1 MAIKRLDIV
10 NLTKFYLI
18 LFQILFIMLSLDEG
32 RKGVVLARSVIEEY
46 VKNSTSFS
54 SDLTGIFIEK
64 QGTFVTLHT
73 FPEYDLRGCIG
84 IPLPIMPLKEAIID
98 AAKSVTRDPRF
109 PPLAE
114 DEINNVVIEVTV
126 LTKPERINAT
136 KPQDFVS
143 SIEIGRDGLIV
154 EQGFYKGLLLPQV
167 PVEQGWDKEEFLSHT
182 CMKAGLLPDAWFD
195 ENIKIFKFS
204 GQIFT
209 EIEPNGKIKEK
220 TLDGSDN

>member
-1 MAIKRLDIV
+1 
-10 NLTKFYLI
+10 
-18 LFQILFIMLSLDEG
+18 MLSLDEG
-32 RKGVVLARSVIEEY
+32 RKAVALARNVIEQY
-46 VKNSTSFS
+46 VKNNTTPLSTLAGVF
-54 SDLTGIFIEK
+54 TEK

-73 FPEYDLRGCIG
+73 YPEHDLRGCIG
-84 IPLPIMPLKEAIID
+84 IPLPIMPLKVAIIE
-98 AAKSVTRDPRF
+98 AAKSATRDPRF
-109 PPLAE
+109 PPLEE
-114 DEINNVVIEVTV
+114 DEINNIVIEVTI
-126 LTKPERINAT
+126 LTKPQLIKAT
-136 KPQDFVS
+136 KPQDYIS

-182 CMKAGLLPDAWFD
+182 CLKAGLLPDAWFD

-220 TLDGSDN
+220 NLDGSDN

>member
-1 MAIKRLDIV
+1 
-10 NLTKFYLI
+10 
-18 LFQILFIMLSLDEG
+18 MLSIDEG
-32 RKGVVLARSVIEEY
+32 RKAVALARNVIEQY
-46 VKNSTSFS
+46 VKNNTTPLSTLDGVF
-54 SDLTGIFIEK
+54 TEK

-73 FPEYDLRGCIG
+73 FPEHDLRGCIG
-84 IPLPIMPLKEAIID
+84 IPLPVMSLKEAIID
-98 AAKSVTRDPRF
+98 AAKSATRDPRF
-109 PPLAE
+109 LPLE
-114 DEINNVVIEVTV
+114 GEEFDKIIIEVTI
-126 LTKPERINAT
+126 LTKPELIKAV
-136 KPQDFVS
+136 KPQEYVS

-182 CMKAGLLPDAWFD
+182 CMKAGLLPDTWFD

-220 TLDGSDN
+220 DLNGSDN

>member
-1 MAIKRLDIV
+1 
-10 NLTKFYLI
+10 
-18 LFQILFIMLSLDEG
+18 MLNFDEG
-32 RKGVVLARSVIEEY
+32 RKAVALARNVIEQY
-46 VKNSTSFS
+46 IKNNTTLSST
-54 SDLTGIFIEK
+54 LAGIFTEK

-73 FPEYDLRGCIG
+73 FPEHDLRGCIG
-84 IPLPIMPLKEAIID
+84 IPLPVIPLKEAIID
-98 AAKSVTRDPRF
+98 AAKSATRDPRF
-109 PPLAE
+109 PPLKE
-114 DEINNVVIEVTV
+114 NEVNKVIIEVTI
-126 LTKPERINAT
+126 LTKPELIKAG
-136 KPQDFVS
+136 KPQEYVS

-220 TLDGSDN
+220 DLDGSDN